1 MTMFSEKMA
10 EKGRKRSAIREI
22 FEYALKRK
30 EEIGADNVFDFSI
43 GNPSVPAPEIITDT
57 LIELIRNT
65 DPVALHG
72 YTSAQGDKAACK
84 AVADYI
90 TKTFNAPADPRY
102 IYFTS
107 GAAAALSICLRALG
121 TGNDEII
128 LFAPYFPEYC
138 VFTENAGCKNVV
150 IPYKSDLTP
159 DLEAFEK
166 AISMHTKAVIINSPN
181 NPGGMVYSEAI
192 IKNIAEILENKSK
205 QFGHPIFIISDEP
218 YRELV
223 YDNVFV
229 PYIPN
234 YYKNTFVCY
243 SFSKVWSIPG
253 ERIGYIYLHPSM
265 YCVNDLFAAVCGAGR
280 ALGYVCASS
289 LFQKLVE
296 RCIGT
301 GANIAVYSKN
311 RELLYGA
318 LSEYGFDCI
327 HPEGAFYLFV
337 KAPEGNAEKFAQAA
351 KKHEL
356 LIVPADSFGAPDCV
370 RISYCVSTEQIM
382 RSLPAFKALAEE
394 IKAK

>member
-1 MTMFSEKMA
+1 
-10 EKGRKRSAIREI
+10 
-22 FEYALKRK
+22 
-30 EEIGADNVFDFSI
+30 
-43 GNPSVPAPEIITDT
+43 
-57 LIELIRNT
+57 
-65 DPVALHG
+65 
-72 YTSAQGDKAACK
+72 
-84 AVADYI
+84 
-90 TKTFNAPADPRY
+90 
-102 IYFTS
+102 
-107 GAAAALSICLRALG
+107 
-121 TGNDEII
+121 
-128 LFAPYFPEYC
+128 
-138 VFTENAGCKNVV
+138 
-150 IPYKSDLTP
+150 
-159 DLEAFEK
+159 
-166 AISMHTKAVIINSPN
+166 
-181 NPGGMVYSEAI
+181 
-192 IKNIAEILENKSK
+192 
-205 QFGHPIFIISDEP
+205 
-218 YRELV
+218 
-223 YDNVFV
+223 
-229 PYIPN
+229 
-234 YYKNTFVCY
+234 
-243 SFSKVWSIPG
+243 
-253 ERIGYIYLHPSM
+253 M

>member
-1 MTMFSEKMA
+1 M
-10 EKGRKRSAIREI
+10 
-22 FEYALKRK
+22 
-30 EEIGADNVFDFSI
+30 
-43 GNPSVPAPEIITDT
+43 
-57 LIELIRNT
+57 
-65 DPVALHG
+65 
-72 YTSAQGDKAACK
+72 
-84 AVADYI
+84 
-90 TKTFNAPADPRY
+90 
-102 IYFTS
+102 
-107 GAAAALSICLRALG
+107 
-121 TGNDEII
+121 
-128 LFAPYFPEYC
+128 
-138 VFTENAGCKNVV
+138 
-150 IPYKSDLTP
+150 P

-301 GANIAVYSKN
+301 GANIAVYSKTEN
-311 RELLYGA
+311 SFTA
-318 LSEYGFDCI
+318 LSRNTDLTASI
-327 HPEGAFYLFV
+327 P
-337 KAPEGNAEKFAQAA
+337 KAHSIF
-351 KKHEL
+351 
-356 LIVPADSFGAPDCV
+356 S
-370 RISYCVSTEQIM
+370 
-382 RSLPAFKALAEE
+382 
-394 IKAK
+394 